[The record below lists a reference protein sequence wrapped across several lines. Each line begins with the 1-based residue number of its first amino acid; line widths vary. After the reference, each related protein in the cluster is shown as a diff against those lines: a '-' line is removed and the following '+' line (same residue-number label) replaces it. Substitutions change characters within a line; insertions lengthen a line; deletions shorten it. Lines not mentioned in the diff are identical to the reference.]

1 VKRTYE
7 QKRRAERA
15 SETRQRIVEAA
26 VGLHTTV
33 GPARTTIAAIARRA
47 GVQRHTVYA
56 HFPSERKLF
65 EACSSHWSALHP
77 LPDAERERW
86 SATGDAE
93 SRLRAALDDLY
104 AWYEEAGD
112 DVALFRRD
120 ARTHATTAEVLAADD
135 ARLTSLRDALL
146 AGWPRRK
153 AVRAAVSHA
162 LELETW
168 QSLVQRH
175 GLTRQQAVDAMIR
188 FVASV

>member
-1 VKRTYE
+1 MCCEKDV
-7 QKRRAERA
+7 RAEA
-15 SETRQRIVEAA
+15 TGGTRERDAPADRRGGGRPPHHRRPSADDDRRDREAC
-26 VGLHTTV
+26 G
-33 GPARTTIAAIARRA
+33 
-47 GVQRHTVYA
+47 
-56 HFPSERKLF
+56 RKLF

>member
-56 HFPSERKLF
+56 HFPSERELF

-77 LPDAERERW
+77 LPDVERW
-86 SATGDAE
+86 SSAGDAE
-93 SRLRAALDDLY
+93 SRMRAALDDLY

-120 ARTHATTAEVLAADD
+120 ARTHATTAEVLAADE
-135 ARLTSLRDALL
+135 AQFASLRDALI
-146 AGWPRRK
+146 AGRPRRK
-153 AVRAAVSHA
+153 AVHAAVSHA

>member
-1 VKRTYE
+1 VKRKYE

-15 SETRQRIVEAA
+15 NETRSRIVEAA

-33 GPARTTIAAIARRA
+33 GPARTTIAAIAERA

-56 HFPSERKLF
+56 HFPSERELF

-77 LPDAERERW
+77 LPDAERW
-86 SATGDAE
+86 SSAGDAE

-120 ARTHATTAEVLAADD
+120 ARTHATTAEVLAADE
-135 ARLTSLRDALL
+135 ARLASLRDALL
-146 AGWPRRK
+146 AGRPRRK